1 MTYRAPAS
9 EILFTLR
16 EAAGLERGLAE
27 GLYPD
32 LADGM
37 AEQIFDQAIELAHN
51 VLDPLYRIGD
61 QQGCRL
67 VDGHVT
73 TPKGWVE
80 AYRQWQAGGWSG
92 LTAPIEEGGM
102 GLPHVLDAACQEVW
116 TSANMAFMLC
126 PLLAA
131 GAIEAV
137 SRHGSQELRRL
148 YLPKMI
154 SGEWT
159 ATMNLT
165 EPQAG
170 SDLSAL
176 RTRAQRAG
184 DGTYLIRGQKIYIT
198 YGEHD
203 LTDNIIHLVLARLP
217 DAPQGT
223 LGISLFLVPK
233 FLVQADGSLG
243 ARNDLRCAGLEHK
256 MGIHGSPTCTMM
268 YGDEAGARGWLIGEE
283 NRGLA
288 CMFTMMNA
296 ARLGVG
302 LQGVAIAERA
312 SQKALAYARD
322 RRQGRAASSDAEGM
336 SPIIHHP
343 DISRSIMM
351 MKSLTAA
358 ARAICYLTAAALDR
372 AHRGA
377 DEKMR
382 QLNAERAALLTPLAK
397 AFATDVGIDVANMGI
412 QVHGGMGF
420 VEETGAAQ
428 LLRDVRIAAIYEGT
442 NGIQAIDLVQRKLPL
457 NGGAVMR
464 REIADM
470 RLILT
475 MLETLTDEDFG
486 ALAKRLAQAIASL
499 EQASQWMLATLPTRP
514 QDALAG
520 ANAYLRLFAL
530 ARGCASLTRLAIAGR
545 NASDPTLRAYRA
557 LARFFGDHVAVEA
570 PVLEEMIVS
579 GAASLHA
586 GASFLMGEL

>member
-1 MTYRAPAS
+1 MTYRAPVS
-9 EILFTLR
+9 EIMFTLR
-16 EAAGLERGLAE
+16 EAAGLDRGLAE

-37 AEQIFDQAIELAHN
+37 AEQILNEATNLAHD
-51 VLDPLYRIGD
+51 VLDPLNRIGD
-61 QQGCRL
+61 KEGCRL
-67 VDGHVT
+67 VDGQVT
-73 TPKGWVE
+73 TPTGWVE

-92 LTAPIEEGGM
+92 LTAPVEEGGM
-102 GLPHVLDAACQEVW
+102 GLPQVLDAACQEVW

-126 PLLAA
+126 PLLAS

-137 SRHGSQELRRL
+137 ARHGSAQLRRL

-176 RTRAQRAG
+176 RTRAERSS
-184 DGTYLIRGQKIYIT
+184 DGTYRIKGQKIYIT

-223 LGISLFLVPK
+223 RGISLFLVPK
-233 FLVQADGSLG
+233 ILLNPDGTLG
-243 ARNDLRCAGLEHK
+243 ARNDLRCHGLEHK
-256 MGIHGSPTCTMM
+256 MGIHGSPTCTMI
-268 YGDEAGARGWLIGEE
+268 YGDQEGAIGWLIGEE

-312 SQKALAYARD
+312 SQKALSYARE
-322 RRQGRAASSDAEGM
+322 RRQGRAAGSDAENM

-343 DISRSIMM
+343 DISRSLMM

-358 ARAICYLTAAALDR
+358 ARAICYLTAAAIDR
-372 AHRGA
+372 GHRGA
-377 DEKMR
+377 DESMR
-382 QLNAERAALLTPLAK
+382 KANAERAALLTPLAK
-397 AFATDVGIDVANMGI
+397 AFATDVGIEVANIGI

-420 VEETGAAQ
+420 IEETGAAQ

-442 NGIQAIDLVQRKLPL
+442 NGIQAIDLVQRKLTV
-457 NGGAVMR
+457 NGGAAMR

-470 RLILT
+470 RLIQN
-475 MLETLTDEDFG
+475 MLETITDEDFG
-486 ALAKRLAQAIASL
+486 TLSKRLAQSIASL
-499 EQASQWMLATLPTRP
+499 ESASQWLLATLAIRP

-545 NASDPTLRAYRA
+545 NASDPALRAYRA

-570 PVLEEMIVS
+570 KVLEDIITS
-579 GAASLHA
+579 GSDSLHA
-586 GASFLMGEL
+586 GAGFLMGDS

>member
-1 MTYRAPAS
+1 M
-9 EILFTLR
+9 FTLR
-16 EAAGLERGLAE
+16 EAAGLDRGLAE

-37 AEQIFDQAIELAHN
+37 AEQILNEATNLAHD
-51 VLDPLYRIGD
+51 VLDPLNRIGD
-61 QQGCRL
+61 KEGCRL
-67 VDGHVT
+67 VDGQVT
-73 TPKGWVE
+73 TPTGWVE

-92 LTAPIEEGGM
+92 LTAPVEEGGM
-102 GLPHVLDAACQEVW
+102 GLPQVLDAACQEVW

-126 PLLAA
+126 PLLAS

-137 SRHGSQELRRL
+137 ARHGSAQLRRL

-176 RTRAQRAG
+176 RTRAERSS
-184 DGTYLIRGQKIYIT
+184 DGTYRIKGQKIYIT

-223 LGISLFLVPK
+223 RGISLFLVPK
-233 FLVQADGSLG
+233 ILLNPDGTLG
-243 ARNDLRCAGLEHK
+243 ARNDLRCHGLEHK
-256 MGIHGSPTCTMM
+256 MGIHGSPTCTMI
-268 YGDEAGARGWLIGEE
+268 YGDQEGAIGWLIGEE

-312 SQKALAYARD
+312 SQKALSYARE
-322 RRQGRAASSDAEGM
+322 RRQGRAAGSDAENM

-343 DISRSIMM
+343 DISRSLMM

-358 ARAICYLTAAALDR
+358 ARAICYLTAAAIDR
-372 AHRGA
+372 GHRGA
-377 DEKMR
+377 DESMR
-382 QLNAERAALLTPLAK
+382 KANAERAALLTPLAK
-397 AFATDVGIDVANMGI
+397 AFATDVGIEVANIGI

-420 VEETGAAQ
+420 IEETGAAQ

-442 NGIQAIDLVQRKLPL
+442 NGIQAIDLVQRKLTL
-457 NGGAVMR
+457 NGGAAMR

-470 RLILT
+470 RLIQN
-475 MLETLTDEDFG
+475 MLETITDEDFG
-486 ALAKRLAQAIASL
+486 TLSKRLAQSIASL
-499 EQASQWMLATLPTRP
+499 ESASQWLLATLALRP

-545 NASDPTLRAYRA
+545 NASDPALRAYRA

-570 PVLEEMIVS
+570 KVLEDIITS
-579 GAASLHA
+579 ASDSLHA
-586 GASFLMGEL
+586 GAGFLMGDS

>member
-9 EILFTLR
+9 EILFTMR

-51 VLDPLYRIGD
+51 VFDPLYRIGD

-176 RTRAQRAG
+176 RTLAQRAG
-184 DGTYLIRGQKIYIT
+184 DGSYLIRGQKIYIT
-198 YGEHD
+198 YGDH
-203 LTDNIIHLVLARLP
+203 
-217 DAPQGT
+217 
-223 LGISLFLVPK
+223 S
-233 FLVQADGSLG
+233 SCLG
-243 ARNDLRCAGLEHK
+243 ASARCTAGNTRH
-256 MGIHGSPTCTMM
+256 
-268 YGDEAGARGWLIGEE
+268 
-283 NRGLA
+283 
-288 CMFTMMNA
+288 
-296 ARLGVG
+296 
-302 LQGVAIAERA
+302 IA
-312 SQKALAYARD
+312 
-322 RRQGRAASSDAEGM
+322 
-336 SPIIHHP
+336 
-343 DISRSIMM
+343 
-351 MKSLTAA
+351 
-358 ARAICYLTAAALDR
+358 
-372 AHRGA
+372 
-377 DEKMR
+377 
-382 QLNAERAALLTPLAK
+382 
-397 AFATDVGIDVANMGI
+397 
-412 QVHGGMGF
+412 
-420 VEETGAAQ
+420 
-428 LLRDVRIAAIYEGT
+428 
-442 NGIQAIDLVQRKLPL
+442 
-457 NGGAVMR
+457 
-464 REIADM
+464 
-470 RLILT
+470 
-475 MLETLTDEDFG
+475 
-486 ALAKRLAQAIASL
+486 
-499 EQASQWMLATLPTRP
+499 
-514 QDALAG
+514 
-520 ANAYLRLFAL
+520 
-530 ARGCASLTRLAIAGR
+530 
-545 NASDPTLRAYRA
+545 
-557 LARFFGDHVAVEA
+557 
-570 PVLEEMIVS
+570 VS
-579 GAASLHA
+579 GAEIFSSSRWLFGRAQ
-586 GASFLMGEL
+586 